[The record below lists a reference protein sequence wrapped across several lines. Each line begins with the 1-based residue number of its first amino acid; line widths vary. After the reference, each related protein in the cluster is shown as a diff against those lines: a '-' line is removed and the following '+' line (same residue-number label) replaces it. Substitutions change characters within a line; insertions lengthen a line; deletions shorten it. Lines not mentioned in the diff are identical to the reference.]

1 MSGPLLSVSSLC
13 KSYPSFCLD
22 HVSFSLEKGRI
33 MGFIGRNGA
42 GKTTTLKAIY
52 GLVEPNEG
60 EILFHGEG
68 RSPSFQSHIGLL
80 FGGIDFYPS
89 QRVKTL
95 TSVTRRFYPDWDQGL
110 YQKWISFFGIDENK
124 RIRELS
130 NGMKVKY
137 GLSVALSHGAEL
149 LLLDEPTSGLDP
161 VSRDE
166 LLDCLVKVAEK
177 GAGILFST
185 HVISDLEK
193 VCDDITY
200 IQEGKIVYTGDLP
213 SFKAG
218 YLSVAGEESSLTEEK
233 KAAIGHLRIKDGRFE
248 GVIPAE
254 NASLFAGETSPAK
267 LEDIMLYIERGSE
280 DEKAPF

>member
-1 MSGPLLSVSSLC
+1 MSEPLLSVASLC
-13 KSYPSFCLD
+13 KAYPSFSLD
-22 HVSFSLEKGRI
+22 HVSFSLQKGRI

-52 GLVEPNEG
+52 GLIEPDQG
-60 EILFHGEG
+60 KILFNGEN
-68 RSPSFQSHIGLL
+68 RTPSFQSHIGLL

-95 TSVTRRFYPDWDQGL
+95 TSVTRRFYPDWDQEL

-200 IQEGKIVYTGDLP
+200 IQEGKIVYTGKLA
-213 SFKAG
+213 SFKSG
-218 YLSVAGEESSLTEEK
+218 YLSVSGEESSLSEEEK
-233 KAAIGHLRIKDGRFE
+233 EAIGHLRIKDGRFE

-254 NASLFAGETSPAK
+254 KGSLFEGETSPAK

-280 DEKAPF
+280 DEKSPF